1 MSIFSHGIAPNAG
14 YQEGSTG
21 LIVGM
26 GSSASTDIEYIN
38 MSSTGNSTAF
48 GDISDAN
55 HYNNSSTS
63 NGSSA
68 RYVSFHTKH
77 DDSSDVI
84 NYGNI
89 LTPAN
94 STDFGNHQGSTASNP
109 GGAASNSTNN
119 RAVWMGRSQNST
131 VIDYITITTLG
142 NASNFGDL
150 STGSWGGNATGNATN
165 ERAIYISGRNAS

>member
-1 MSIFSHGIAPNAG
+1 MSILSHGIVPAAG

-26 GSSASTDIEYIN
+26 SASASTDMEYIN
-38 MSSTGNSTAF
+38 MASLGNSTAF

-55 HYNNSSTS
+55 HYSASSTS

-68 RYVSFHTKH
+68 RYISFHTKH

-89 LTPAN
+89 LTPGN
-94 STDFGNHQGSTASNP
+94 SADFGNHQGNTASHP

-119 RAVWMGRSQNST
+119 RAVYMGRSSNST
-131 VIDYITITTLG
+131 VIDYVAINTLG
-142 NASNFGDL
+142 NASNFGSL